1 MNSERGGVSLGLG
14 LGVRTFLLQKYILR
28 LVKAVFSSPLC
39 YKKLKLTIKPFKGRT
54 LCSLLIQ
61 I

>member
-1 MNSERGGVSLGLG
+1 MYSERGGVSLGLG
-14 LGVRTFLLQKYILR
+14 LGVRKFLLQKYILR
-28 LVKAVFSSPLC
+28 LVKAVSSSPLY
-39 YKKLKLTIKPFKGRT
+39 YKKLKLTIEPFKGRT

>member
-1 MNSERGGVSLGLG
+1 MNSERGGGVSLGLG
-14 LGVRTFLLQKYILR
+14 VRKFLLQKYILR

-39 YKKLKLTIKPFKGRT
+39 YKKLKFTIKPFKRRT